1 MFLLYSGAGCASSG
15 RKDPSPLGAQRKP
28 AASWRF
34 YVRIVLTAVLVA
46 IMLTALPAMAAP
58 PGAPSAPL
66 GVVVL
71 AENAHVGVDA
81 TYSGATIY
89 DGDRLET
96 PDGGNLRVRFGA
108 SQMYL
113 RQSSAAAVHSL
124 TNGFSAELGY
134 GTIVVTSAEGQTFQ
148 VLADGATIR
157 PANAQPTS
165 VQITKISGTEL
176 VLTGNRGTALVSMGD
191 EVKTLE
197 AGNSYRLEV
206 QPEESGPGPQPQFP
220 SPTAVNRFLWVL
232 IPAIGIATGVVIW
245 RAVMSPSGL

>member
-1 MFLLYSGAGCASSG
+1 M
-15 RKDPSPLGAQRKP
+15 RT
-28 AASWRF
+28 
-34 YVRIVLTAVLVA
+34 VLTAVLIATVT
-46 IMLTALPAMAAP
+46 ITLTTLPAIATP
-58 PGAPSAPL
+58 PGAPAAPL

-71 AENAHVGVDA
+71 AENAHVGMDA

-96 PDGGNLRVRFGA
+96 PDRGNLQVRFGA
-108 SQMYL
+108 SQIYL

-124 TNGFSAELGY
+124 TNGFAADLGY
-134 GTIVVTSAEGQTFQ
+134 GTVVVTSAQGQTFQ

-191 EVKTLE
+191 EVQTLE
-197 AGNSYRLEV
+197 AGNSYRLDV

-232 IPAIGIATGVVIW
+232 IPAIAIATGVVIW

>member
-1 MFLLYSGAGCASSG
+1 
-15 RKDPSPLGAQRKP
+15 
-28 AASWRF
+28 
-34 YVRIVLTAVLVA
+34 VRTVLTAILIA
-46 IMLTALPAMAAP
+46 IMSITLRALPVIAA

-71 AENAHVGVDA
+71 ADNAHVGIDA

-113 RQSSAAAVHSL
+113 RQNSAAAVHSFA
-124 TNGFSAELGY
+124 NGFSAELTN
-134 GTIVVTSAEGQTFQ
+134 GTMVVTSSEGQTFQ
-148 VLADGATIR
+148 VTADGATIR
-157 PANAQPTS
+157 PANGQPTS
-165 VQITKISGTEL
+165 VQITKISGTQL

-191 EVKTLE
+191 EVKTLD
-197 AGNSYRLEV
+197 AGSSYRLEV

-220 SPTAVNRFLWVL
+220 SPTARNRFLWVL
-232 IPAIGIATGVVIW
+232 IPAIAIATGVIVW
-245 RAVMSPSGL
+245 RALVSPSVM